1 MNEKCDHNQE
11 RFINSILHKCQG
23 FTILKSPESSPDV
36 TSPSPA
42 WSPIQTHTVLGVS
55 IGFLHQFV
63 KDNSIS
69 KSMLTSE
76 VVKGIIIPQTLES
89 KESYVN
95 GVMIVNSEKS
105 EQISDLRKGF

>member
-1 MNEKCDHNQE
+1 
-11 RFINSILHKCQG
+11 
-23 FTILKSPESSPDV
+23 
-36 TSPSPA
+36 
-42 WSPIQTHTVLGVS
+42 
-55 IGFLHQFV
+55 
-63 KDNSIS
+63 
-69 KSMLTSE
+69 MLTSE